1 MLNVEPAM
9 QTDLFL
15 DAAEDKSSNVV
26 NMESVFWS
34 TCERKK
40 AKCIQMHQRSMRAGT
55 IPQKPGDLLSV
66 ASCTGLG
73 WDSSKSFG
81 QGSSSQ
87 EVQGWGASLLAHLIP
102 SLVVA
107 AAQVPG
113 TAIAVHEGM
122 FVDIL
127 ATTGFSISPDMV
139 LEEKIFPRGPAN
151 RIAITSLFMTF
162 WPWARR
168 PHLLVHWPL
177 LWTVATLGSCFSQT
191 CSKPDTLA
199 TRTRRWAAEFDDQFV
214 NVFLAPW
221 DIQRG
226 DCARRLL
233 HRLAFCGKN
242 LGGYRNKYVSKTLPP
257 RTSLGMVLPNGV
269 EEVSQSHAEG
279 NTKDEDMVST
289 SVLVLSACPFID
301 DLVLWGPLLL
311 ALARPLYRHHLLGK
325 NKSDEIM
332 PTRWLH
338 C

>member
-1 MLNVEPAM
+1 
-9 QTDLFL
+9 
-15 DAAEDKSSNVV
+15 
-26 NMESVFWS
+26 
-34 TCERKK
+34 
-40 AKCIQMHQRSMRAGT
+40 MHQRSMRAGT

-162 WPWARR
+162 WP
-168 PHLLVHWPL
+168 
-177 LWTVATLGSCFSQT
+177 
-191 CSKPDTLA
+191 
-199 TRTRRWAAEFDDQFV
+199 
-214 NVFLAPW
+214 
-221 DIQRG
+221 
-226 DCARRLL
+226 
-233 HRLAFCGKN
+233 
-242 LGGYRNKYVSKTLPP
+242 
-257 RTSLGMVLPNGV
+257 
-269 EEVSQSHAEG
+269 
-279 NTKDEDMVST
+279 
-289 SVLVLSACPFID
+289 
-301 DLVLWGPLLL
+301 
-311 ALARPLYRHHLLGK
+311 
-325 NKSDEIM
+325 
-332 PTRWLH
+332 
-338 C
+338 